1 MISNPPPLPPWVS
14 MQSNKNLF
22 YVSPTCKEDI
32 EDLSTMRIDKSYD
45 STAFQ
50 VVTVYKSHKET

>member
-1 MISNPPPLPPWVS
+1 MS
-14 MQSNKNLF
+14 MYAIQQKLF

-50 VVTVYKSHKET
+50 VATVYKSHKKT

>member
-1 MISNPPPLPPWVS
+1 MS
-14 MQSNKNLF
+14 MYAIQQKLF

-32 EDLSTMRIDKSYD
+32 EDLSTMRMDKSYD

-50 VVTVYKSHKET
+50 VATVYKSHKKT